1 MSWPL
6 QYTFIQ
12 EENMPERM
20 LEWKEMD
27 TLYLANSRQLRHL
40 ILADFTKLYPSENT
54 SLWSLAE
61 PWK

>member
-1 MSWPL
+1 
-6 QYTFIQ
+6 
-12 EENMPERM
+12 MPERM

-27 TLYLANSRQLRHL
+27 TLYLANCKQLRHH

>member
-1 MSWPL
+1 MNMSRFIYTKYTNPNPNPEMPWPL

-27 TLYLANSRQLRHL
+27 TLFLANC
-40 ILADFTKLYPSENT
+40 K
-54 SLWSLAE
+54 
-61 PWK
+61 